1 MPKQRQKKSKKKKQG
16 VGEGSFNGV
25 AKAKSNFKY
34 FRYLLVEIFTFF
46 WLRSQAFVACC
57 LFFLLLLCNCAHQK
71 KGGKVGELPKRRRW
85 NGLRGQASCGAGEPE
100 TAGWLAALKVRLQG
114 SILDIWNAKK
124 HCILFHIQRNSMEAK
139 KKTLHIIAGA
149 LAFRCSP
156 EWQRMF
162 LSRTGFVN
170 QPTGRRGLLINHSIL
185 SSWNGNAGQSMLK
198 KSLSCRGK
206 TSDIIEIC
214 FNICEMLREI
224 CVLNAH
230 VNWVEEASW
239 QSSKDWRK
247 SWLELF

>member
-57 LFFLLLLCNCAHQK
+57 LFFYCCCVIVRTKK

-139 KKTLHIIAGA
+139 KKKH
-149 LAFRCSP
+149 C
-156 EWQRMF
+156 
-162 LSRTGFVN
+162 
-170 QPTGRRGLLINHSIL
+170 IL
-185 SSWNGNAGQSMLK
+185 
-198 KSLSCRGK
+198 
-206 TSDIIEIC
+206 
-214 FNICEMLREI
+214 
-224 CVLNAH
+224 
-230 VNWVEEASW
+230 
-239 QSSKDWRK
+239 
-247 SWLELF
+247 

>member
-1 MPKQRQKKSKKKKQG
+1 M
-16 VGEGSFNGV
+16 GEGSFNGV

-139 KKTLHIIAGA
+139 KKKTLHIIAKC
-149 LAFRCSP
+149 RCTGISMQP
-156 EWQRMF
+156 RMAANVPF
-162 LSRTGFVN
+162 EDRICQPANRTKRF
-170 QPTGRRGLLINHSIL
+170 
-185 SSWNGNAGQSMLK
+185 AY
-198 KSLSCRGK
+198 
-206 TSDIIEIC
+206 
-214 FNICEMLREI
+214 
-224 CVLNAH
+224 
-230 VNWVEEASW
+230 
-239 QSSKDWRK
+239 
-247 SWLELF
+247 